1 MVDLPPPD
9 GPTSATLRP
18 GGTCRL
24 RPRSTVTSGR
34 DGYAN
39 LRHRV
44 PPEACM
50 RGGGHA
56 QLGWVPARSHSRRDE
71 RGSAPPRGSPEAG
84 HRCSRRDPE
93 AQQTLSR
100 ASRRASRGCQT
111 HYQWSVH
118 KMHKMDESYSLAP
131 DTRSLIL

>member
-39 LRHRV
+39 LRPRV
-44 PPEACM
+44 LPEACT
-50 RGGGHA
+50 RGGGGA
-56 QLGWVPARSHSRRDE
+56 LLGRVPRSAVAFAARQARMY
-71 RGSAPPRGSPEAG
+71 APRGPPEAG
-84 HRCSRRDPE
+84 HGCSEDN
-93 AQQTLSR
+93 
-100 ASRRASRGCQT
+100 
-111 HYQWSVH
+111 H
-118 KMHKMDESYSLAP
+118 
-131 DTRSLIL
+131 